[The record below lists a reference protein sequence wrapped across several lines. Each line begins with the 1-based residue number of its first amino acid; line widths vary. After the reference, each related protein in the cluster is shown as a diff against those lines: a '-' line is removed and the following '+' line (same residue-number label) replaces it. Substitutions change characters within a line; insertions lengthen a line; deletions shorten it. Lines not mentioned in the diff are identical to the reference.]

1 MSESEIID
9 YGRQK
14 AVNNIFAFFLVA
26 AIAVAVFLFI
36 QDMSFENFIILFALV
51 PFALGLA
58 SLGFGAASK
67 RAIDYVPGK
76 WKKEKTWVDL
86 AQYQTMKEKYDEAYG
101 HLTKKD
107 NACCSCVC
115 GIFLIPALIIA
126 FLIPFGF
133 SVPPPIYSVIFI
145 AILYTIPSALGFWAG
160 YGSVGIDP
168 HQFFEELDTGS
179 LDKYLAELSTV
190 PGVRA
195 GYSVTLG
202 LRAGIR
208 TIIEAESRIHVEG
221 LPETVALQ
229 VQVSESGFVYPYVV
243 GTVYKGG
250 TVSEGEEIYRIGTRY
265 PALIEYSMDGDVA
278 VIVGR
283 FDIPERTSSVPRIS
297 QRDFRRLAELVIQ
310 KVKDI
315 HESGQ

>member
-14 AVNNIFAFFLVA
+14 VVNKLFAFFVVA
-26 AIAVAVFLFI
+26 AIAVAVFSLI
-36 QDMSFENFIILFALV
+36 QNMSFDNFIILFALV

-76 WKKEKTWVDL
+76 WKKQKTWVEL
-86 AQYQTMKEKYDEAYG
+86 TEYQTMKEKFDEAYG

-115 GIFLIPALIIA
+115 GMFMIPALIIA
-126 FLIPFGF
+126 FLIPFDF
-133 SVPPPIYSVIFI
+133 SVPPPIYTVIFI

-160 YGSVGIDP
+160 YGSVGIDSQ
-168 HQFFEELDTGS
+168 QFFKEPETGS

-195 GYSVTLG
+195 GYSITLG
-202 LRAGIR
+202 TRAGIR
-208 TIIEAESRIHVEG
+208 TIIEAEPRIYVEG

-243 GTVYKGG
+243 GTLYKSGR
-250 TVSEGEEIYRIGTRY
+250 VNEGEEIYRIGTRY
-265 PALIEYSMDGDVA
+265 PVLTEYSMDGDVA

-297 QRDFRRLAELVIQ
+297 QRDFRRLAEVVVQ
-310 KVKDI
+310 KVKEI
-315 HESGQ
+315 YESGQ